1 MINLLE
7 VKARPGYRLWLR
19 YSDGVE
25 GEVDLGNLV
34 GRSVFEVW
42 EDPAAFERVS
52 VEEGRIVSWGEGS
65 EAIDLCANALYVDL
79 TGKKPEEVFESLERV
94 LTESFSCP
102 LSKNRGKKTGRSDGE
117 PKEA

>member
-52 VEEGRIVSWGEGS
+52 V
-65 EAIDLCANALYVDL
+65 
-79 TGKKPEEVFESLERV
+79 
-94 LTESFSCP
+94 
-102 LSKNRGKKTGRSDGE
+102 
-117 PKEA
+117 